1 MSVGGHKV
9 VATVVAEGPDRV
21 SIQKPAS
28 FKCRMGTGGAGKPAV
43 VYSVVGLE
51 VGTEAPSFAVLAA
64 NDGAGDQVRRGGGRQ
79 GEGEREGGCDDGGS
93 HDERANANVGS
104 VVERMLRAAW

>member
-1 MSVGGHKV
+1 MLVCAACAVSVGGHKV

-64 NDGAGDQVRRGGGRQ
+64 NDGAGDQVGRGEAGRQ
-79 GEGEREGGCDDGGS
+79 GEGER
-93 HDERANANVGS
+93 
-104 VVERMLRAAW
+104 M